1 MHEQSPCAMAKARGL
16 ESGSVTTEEKIVQL
30 APTGTPAPARPW
42 TGGGGYGER
51 LARAKMVRMATRED
65 ISELKALIER
75 KESTM
80 LRWLSG
86 LVVVAAFS
94 LSAALVRTFFRAGDL
109 PPQISNRDA

>member
-30 APTGTPAPARPW
+30 APTGTPAPARPG

-51 LARAKMVRMATRED
+51 LARIEAKMVRMATRED

-94 LSAALVRTFFRAGDL
+94 LSAALVRTFL
-109 PPQISNRDA
+109 